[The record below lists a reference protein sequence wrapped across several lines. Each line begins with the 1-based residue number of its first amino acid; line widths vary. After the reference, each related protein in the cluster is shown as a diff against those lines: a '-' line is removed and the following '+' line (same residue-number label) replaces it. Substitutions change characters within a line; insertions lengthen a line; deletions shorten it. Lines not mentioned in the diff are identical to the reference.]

1 MGGRT
6 GTLLP
11 LLLLFMQYL
20 VIPLTANDDFNGLL
34 SLQDEL
40 KNTPNWKASADPCD
54 NWEGIRCTNSR
65 VTSLIL
71 TSMNLMGKL
80 SSEISQLSELQ
91 TLDLSYNKNITGQLP
106 SSIGNLTNLINLNL
120 IGCSFSGSI
129 PDTIGNLQQLITLS
143 LNNNSFSGRIP
154 TSIGRLSNLY
164 WLDLAENQLDG
175 PLPVSDGN
183 TPGLDMLVKAK
194 HFHLEKNKFS
204 GEIPSELFSSNMV
217 LKHLLLSS
225 NFLTGNI
232 PETLGSVTHLE
243 VIRFDRNSLSGPVPS
258 NLNDLVNVNELYLS
272 NNMLTGPI
280 PNLTGMNNL
289 HYVDMS
295 NNSFDEFDFP
305 PWISSLESLT
315 TLMMENTHC
324 QGEVPVNLFS
334 LTNLQTVV
342 LRNNRL
348 IGTLDIGTAY
358 SNQLQLIDLQNNSIE
373 SFTTRAKGYD
383 KKLILVENPIC
394 ENNVE
399 SYCMV
404 PQSKNTSTFSTLP
417 NNCQPINCNLDQ
429 DSSPNCKCAYPY
441 KGTLFFRAP
450 SFSDLGNPSYYID
463 IQGSLM
469 KFAQSHK
476 LPVDSV
482 STSNL
487 FKDSSEN
494 LEMSIQVFPS
504 GQDRFNRTG
513 ISNIGFVLS
522 NQTFKP
528 PDKFGPFYFKA
539 MPYGP
544 FSEEYIESKKQ
555 SSIGVIIGA
564 AIGGTVLLL
573 LLLLAGFYAYHQK
586 RRAER
591 ASDQLHP
598 FARWDPNNGSGGVP
612 QLKGARCFS
621 FEELKKYTNKFSE
634 ENSIGSGGYGKVYLG
649 TLPTGQ
655 LIAIKRA
662 QKESMQGGLE
672 FKTEIELL
680 SRVHHKNLVSLVGFC
695 FDQGEQMLVYE
706 YVPNGSLK
714 DNLSGKSGFRLDW
727 MRRLKIA
734 LGAARGL
741 AYLHELANPPII
753 HRDIKSTNILLDEHL
768 NAKVSDFGL
777 SKPMGEGEKGHVSTQ
792 VKGTMGYMDPEY
804 YMTQQLTEKSDVYSF
819 GVVMLELITAR
830 MPIER
835 GKYIVRVV
843 QTAIDRTK
851 DLYNLQEILDPTIGL
866 QTSLKGLEK
875 FVDLAM
881 RCVEEL
887 GGNRPTMG
895 DVVKEIENVM
905 HMVGLN
911 PNAESAST
919 SASYEDVSK
928 GNSGHPYNNEDFV
941 YSGSFPTSKTDH
953 Q

>member
-1 MGGRT
+1 MEKEQNCSKLYWQG
-6 GTLLP
+6 
-11 LLLLFMQYL
+11 L
-20 VIPLTANDDFNGLL
+20 VSGLL

-54 NWEGIRCTNSR
+54 NWEGIRCTSSR

-80 SSEISQLSELQ
+80 ASEISQLSELQ

-106 SSIGNLTNLINLNL
+106 SSIGNLMNLIHVNL

-129 PDTIGNLQQLITLS
+129 PDTIGNLQKLITLS
-143 LNNNSFSGRIP
+143 LNNNSFSGHIP

-164 WLDLAENQLDG
+164 WLDLAENQLEG

-204 GEIPSELFSSNMV
+204 GEIPSKLFSSNMV

-225 NFLTGNI
+225 NYLTGNI

-258 NLNDLVNVNELYLS
+258 NLNNLVNVSELYLS
-272 NNMLTGPI
+272 NNKLTGPI

-295 NNSFDEFDFP
+295 NNSFDESDFP

-324 QGEVPVNLFS
+324 QGEVPVNLFN

-348 IGTLDIGTAY
+348 NGTLDVGTAY
-358 SNQLQLIDLQNNSIE
+358 SNQLQLIDLQENSIE
-373 SFTTRAKGYD
+373 SFTTRAKGYNNT
-383 KKLILVENPIC
+383 LILVENPFC
-394 ENNVE
+394 ENNVENNVE

-404 PQSKNTSTFSTLP
+404 PQSKNTSAFSTPP
-417 NNCQPINCNLDQ
+417 NNCQPINCNLGQ

-441 KGTLFFRAP
+441 KGTLYFRAP
-450 SFSDLGNPSYYID
+450 SFSDLGNLSYYID
-463 IQGSLM
+463 IHSSLM
-469 KFAQSHK
+469 EFAQSHK

-482 STSNL
+482 SVSNL
-487 FKDSSEN
+487 FKDLSEN

-504 GQDRFNRTG
+504 GQDHFNRTG

-528 PDKFGPFYFKA
+528 PNEFGPFYFKA
-539 MPYGP
+539 MPYGF

-573 LLLLAGFYAYHQK
+573 LLLLAGFYAFHQK

-598 FARWDPNNGSGGVP
+598 FARWDPNNGSGGIP

-714 DNLSGKSGFRLDW
+714 DNLSVRIQVGLDEET
-727 MRRLKIA
+727 KIA
-734 LGAARGL
+734 LGTL
-741 AYLHELANPPII
+741 SQP
-753 HRDIKSTNILLDEHL
+753 TFFLDEHL

-881 RCVEEL
+881 RCVEES
-887 GGNRPTMG
+887 GGNRPAMG

-905 HMVGLN
+905 QMVGLN

-919 SASYEDVSK
+919 SASYKDNSKTNLKTSKLILSWAGLNLNAESGSTSTSYEDVSK
-928 GNSGHPYNNEDFV
+928 GNPGHP
-941 YSGSFPTSKTDH
+941 
-953 Q
+953 

>member
-54 NWEGIRCTNSR
+54 NWEGIKCTNSR

-91 TLDLSYNKNITGQLP
+91 TLDLSYNKNITGPLP
-106 SSIGNLTNLINLNL
+106 SSIGNLMNLINVNL
-120 IGCSFSGSI
+120 IGCSFYGSI
-129 PDTIGNLQQLITLS
+129 PDTIGNLQKLITLS
-143 LNNNSFSGRIP
+143 LNNNSFSGHIP

-164 WLDLAENQLDG
+164 WLDLAENQLEG

-194 HFHLEKNKFS
+194 H
-204 GEIPSELFSSNMV
+204 
-217 LKHLLLSS
+217 LLLSS

-232 PETLGSVTHLE
+232 PETLGSMTHLE

-280 PNLTGMNNL
+280 PDLTGMNNL

-348 IGTLDIGTAY
+348 NGTLDIGTTY

-383 KKLILVENPIC
+383 KKLILVENPLC

-450 SFSDLGNPSYYID
+450 SFSDLDNPSYYID

-482 STSNL
+482 SVSNL
-487 FKDSSEN
+487 FKDSSEK

-573 LLLLAGFYAYHQK
+573 LLLLAGFYAFHQK

-621 FEELKKYTNKFSE
+621 FEELKKHTNKFSE

-695 FDQGEQMLVYE
+695 FDQ
-706 YVPNGSLK
+706 
-714 DNLSGKSGFRLDW
+714 GKSGFRLDW

-804 YMTQQLTEKSDVYSF
+804 YMTQQLTEKSDIYSF

-851 DLYNLQEILDPTIGL
+851 DLYNLQEILDPIISL

-928 GNSGHPYNNEDFV
+928 GNSGHPYNNEDFK

>member
-1 MGGRT
+1 MRDMQFLHSTRRVTVFVRRLSMISSVKVMDQCLGE
-6 GTLLP
+6 LP
-11 LLLLFMQYL
+11 F
-20 VIPLTANDDFNGLL
+20 VPLTAYDNRLTHSLFYRHSAHLSVNGLL

-40 KNTPNWKASADPCD
+40 KNTPNWKGSADPCD
-54 NWEGIRCTNSR
+54 NWEGIR
-65 VTSLIL
+65 
-71 TSMNLMGKL
+71 
-80 SSEISQLSELQ
+80 
-91 TLDLSYNKNITGQLP
+91 
-106 SSIGNLTNLINLNL
+106 NL

-183 TPGLDMLVKAK
+183 IPGLDMLVKAK
-194 HFHLEKNKFS
+194 H
-204 GEIPSELFSSNMV
+204 
-217 LKHLLLSS
+217 LLLSS
-225 NFLTGNI
+225 NVLTGNI

-243 VIRFDRNSLSGPVPS
+243 VIRFDGNSLSGPVPS
-258 NLNDLVNVNELYLS
+258 NLNNLVNVGELYLS
-272 NNMLTGPI
+272 NNKLIGPI
-280 PNLTGMNNL
+280 PDLTGMNKL
-289 HYVDMS
+289 QYVDMS
-295 NNSFDEFDFP
+295 NNSFDESDFP
-305 PWISSLESLT
+305 PWISSLEFLT
-315 TLMMENTHC
+315 TM
-324 QGEVPVNLFS
+324 
-334 LTNLQTVV
+334 V
-342 LRNNRL
+342 LRNNQL
-348 IGTLDIGTAY
+348 NGTLDVGTAY

-373 SFTTRAKGYD
+373 SFTTRAKGYN
-383 KKLILVENPIC
+383 KKLILVGNPIC
-394 ENNVE
+394 KNHVE

-404 PQSKNTSTFSTLP
+404 LQSKNTSTFSTPP
-417 NNCQPINCNLDQ
+417 NNCQPINCNLGQ

-482 STSNL
+482 SISNL

-494 LEMSIQVFPS
+494 LEMSIQVFPY

-544 FSEEYIESKKQ
+544 FS
-555 SSIGVIIGA
+555 
-564 AIGGTVLLL
+564 
-573 LLLLAGFYAYHQK
+573 GFYAFHQK

-649 TLPTGQ
+649 TLHTGQ

-706 YVPNGSLK
+706 YVSNGSLK

-819 GVVMLELITAR
+819 GVLMLELITAR

-881 RCVEEL
+881 RCVEES
-887 GGNRPTMG
+887 GSNRPTMG
-895 DVVKEIENVM
+895 DVVKEIENIM
-905 HMVGLN
+905 QMVGLN

-928 GNSGHPYNNEDFV
+928 GNSSHPYSNEGFE

>member
-1 MGGRT
+1 
-6 GTLLP
+6 
-11 LLLLFMQYL
+11 
-20 VIPLTANDDFNGLL
+20 NGLL

-54 NWEGIRCTNSR
+54 NWEGIKCTNSR

-129 PDTIGNLQQLITLS
+129 PDTIGNLQKLITLS
-143 LNNNSFSGRIP
+143 LNNNSFSGHIP

-258 NLNDLVNVNELYLS
+258 NLNNLVNVSELYLS
-272 NNMLTGPI
+272 NNKLTGPI

-348 IGTLDIGTAY
+348 NGTLDIGTAY

-373 SFTTRAKGYD
+373 RFITGGYD
-383 KKLILVENPIC
+383 KKLILVENPFC

-482 STSNL
+482 ST
-487 FKDSSEN
+487 
-494 LEMSIQVFPS
+494 
-504 GQDRFNRTG
+504 
-513 ISNIGFVLS
+513 
-522 NQTFKP
+522 FKP
-528 PDKFGPFYFKA
+528 PDKFGPFCFKP

-564 AIGGTVLLL
+564 AIGGTILLL
-573 LLLLAGFYAYHQK
+573 LLLLAGFYAFHQK

-591 ASDQLHP
+591 ASDQLQP

-714 DNLSGKSGFRLDW
+714 DNLSGKSGFKLDW

-928 GNSGHPYNNEDFV
+928 GNSGHPYNNEDFE

>member
-54 NWEGIRCTNSR
+54 NWEGIKCTNSR

-91 TLDLSYNKNITGQLP
+91 TLDLSYNKNITGPLP
-106 SSIGNLTNLINLNL
+106 SSIGNLMNLINVNL
-120 IGCSFSGSI
+120 IGCSFYGSI
-129 PDTIGNLQQLITLS
+129 PDTIGNLQKLIT
-143 LNNNSFSGRIP
+143 
-154 TSIGRLSNLY
+154 
-164 WLDLAENQLDG
+164 
-175 PLPVSDGN
+175 
-183 TPGLDMLVKAK
+183 
-194 HFHLEKNKFS
+194 
-204 GEIPSELFSSNMV
+204 
-217 LKHLLLSS
+217 LLLSS

-232 PETLGSVTHLE
+232 PETLGSMTHLE

-280 PNLTGMNNL
+280 PDLTGMNNL

-348 IGTLDIGTAY
+348 NGTLDIGTTY

-383 KKLILVENPIC
+383 KKLILVENPLC

-450 SFSDLGNPSYYID
+450 SFSDLDNPSYYID

-482 STSNL
+482 S
-487 FKDSSEN
+487 
-494 LEMSIQVFPS
+494 
-504 GQDRFNRTG
+504 
-513 ISNIGFVLS
+513 
-522 NQTFKP
+522 TFKP

-573 LLLLAGFYAYHQK
+573 LLLLAGFYAFHQK

-621 FEELKKYTNKFSE
+621 FEELKKHTNKFSE

-804 YMTQQLTEKSDVYSF
+804 YMTQQLTEKSDIYSF

-851 DLYNLQEILDPTIGL
+851 DLYNLQEILDPIISL

-928 GNSGHPYNNEDFV
+928 GNSGHPYNNEDFK

>member
-54 NWEGIRCTNSR
+54 NWEGIK
-65 VTSLIL
+65 IL

-91 TLDLSYNKNITGQLP
+91 TLDLSYNKNITGPLP
-106 SSIGNLTNLINLNL
+106 SSIGNLMNLINVNL
-120 IGCSFSGSI
+120 IGCSFYGSI
-129 PDTIGNLQQLITLS
+129 PDTIGNLQKLITLS
-143 LNNNSFSGRIP
+143 LNNNSFSGHIP

-164 WLDLAENQLDG
+164 WLDLAENQLEG

-204 GEIPSELFSSNMV
+204 GEIPSKLFSSNMV

-232 PETLGSVTHLE
+232 PETLGSMTHLE

-280 PNLTGMNNL
+280 PDLTGMNNL

-348 IGTLDIGTAY
+348 NGTLDIGTTY

-383 KKLILVENPIC
+383 KKLILVENPLC

-450 SFSDLGNPSYYID
+450 SFSDLDNPSYYID

-482 STSNL
+482 S
-487 FKDSSEN
+487 
-494 LEMSIQVFPS
+494 
-504 GQDRFNRTG
+504 
-513 ISNIGFVLS
+513 
-522 NQTFKP
+522 TFKP

-573 LLLLAGFYAYHQK
+573 LLLLAGFYAFHQK

-621 FEELKKYTNKFSE
+621 FEELKKHTNKFSE

-804 YMTQQLTEKSDVYSF
+804 YMTQQLTEKSDIYSF

-851 DLYNLQEILDPTIGL
+851 DLYNLQEILDPIISL

-928 GNSGHPYNNEDFV
+928 GNSGHPYNNEDFK

>member
-6 GTLLP
+6 GTL

-20 VIPLTANDDFNGLL
+20 VITLTANDDFNGLL

-54 NWEGIRCTNSR
+54 NWEGIKCNNSR

-91 TLDLSYNKNITGQLP
+91 TLDLSYNKNITGPLP
-106 SSIGNLTNLINLNL
+106 NSIGNLMNLINVNL

-129 PDTIGNLQQLITLS
+129 PDTIGNLQKLITLS
-143 LNNNSFSGRIP
+143 LNNNNFSGHIP

-164 WLDLAENQLDG
+164 WLDLAENQLEG

-183 TPGLDMLVKAK
+183 TPGLNMLVKAK

-225 NFLTGNI
+225 NYLTGNI

-258 NLNDLVNVNELYLS
+258 NLNNLVNVSELYLS
-272 NNMLTGPI
+272 NNKLTGPV

-295 NNSFDEFDFP
+295 NNSFDESDFP

-324 QGEVPVNLFS
+324 QGEVPVNLFN

-348 IGTLDIGTAY
+348 NGTLDVGTAY

-373 SFTTRAKGYD
+373 SFTIRAKGYN
-383 KKLILVENPIC
+383 KTLILVENPFC
-394 ENNVE
+394 ENNENNVE

-404 PQSKNTSTFSTLP
+404 PQSKNTSAFSTPP
-417 NNCQPINCNLDQ
+417 NNCQPINCNLGQ

-441 KGTLFFRAP
+441 KGTLYFRAP
-450 SFSDLGNPSYYID
+450 SFSDLGNLSYYID
-463 IQGSLM
+463 IQSSLM
-469 KFAQSHK
+469 EFAQSHK
-476 LPVDSV
+476 LPVDLV
-482 STSNL
+482 S
-487 FKDSSEN
+487 
-494 LEMSIQVFPS
+494 
-504 GQDRFNRTG
+504 
-513 ISNIGFVLS
+513 
-522 NQTFKP
+522 TFKP
-528 PDKFGPFYFKA
+528 PNEFGPFYFKA
-539 MPYGP
+539 MPYGF

-573 LLLLAGFYAYHQK
+573 LLLLAGFYAFHQK

-598 FARWDPNNGSGGVP
+598 FARWDPNNGSGGIP
-612 QLKGARCFS
+612 QLKGTRCFS

-662 QKESMQGGLE
+662 QKESMQGDLE

-741 AYLHELANPPII
+741 AYLHEFANPPII

-819 GVVMLELITAR
+819 GVLMLELITAR

-905 HMVGLN
+905 QMVGLN
-911 PNAESAST
+911 PNVESAST

-928 GNSGHPYNNEDFV
+928 GNSGHPYSNESFE

>member
-204 GEIPSELFSSNMV
+204 GKIPSELFSSNMV
-217 LKHLLLSS
+217 LIHLLLSS

-258 NLNDLVNVNELYLS
+258 NLNDLVNVNEL
-272 NNMLTGPI
+272 
-280 PNLTGMNNL
+280 
-289 HYVDMS
+289 DMS

-348 IGTLDIGTAY
+348 NGTLDIGTTY

-383 KKLILVENPIC
+383 KKLILVENPLC
-394 ENNVE
+394 ENKVE

-417 NNCQPINCNLDQ
+417 NNCEPVNCNLDQ

-482 STSNL
+482 SISNL

-573 LLLLAGFYAYHQK
+573 LLLLAGFYAFHQK

-768 NAKVSDFGL
+768 KAKVSDFGL
-777 SKPMGEGEKGHVSTQ
+777 SRPMGEGEKGHVSTQ

-851 DLYNLQEILDPTIGL
+851 DLYNLQEILDPTISL

-887 GGNRPTMG
+887 GGNRPAMG

-919 SASYEDVSK
+919 SASYEDVSN
-928 GNSGHPYNNEDFV
+928 GNSGHPYNNEDFK

>member
-54 NWEGIRCTNSR
+54 NWEGIKCTNSR

-91 TLDLSYNKNITGQLP
+91 TLDLSYNKNITGPLP
-106 SSIGNLTNLINLNL
+106 SSIGNLMNLINVNL
-120 IGCSFSGSI
+120 IGCSFYGSI
-129 PDTIGNLQQLITLS
+129 PDTIGNLQKLITLS
-143 LNNNSFSGRIP
+143 LNNNSFSGHIP

-164 WLDLAENQLDG
+164 WLDLAENQLEG

-194 HFHLEKNKFS
+194 H
-204 GEIPSELFSSNMV
+204 
-217 LKHLLLSS
+217 LLLSS

-232 PETLGSVTHLE
+232 PETLGSMTHLE

-280 PNLTGMNNL
+280 PDLTGMNNL

-348 IGTLDIGTAY
+348 NGTLDIGTTY

-383 KKLILVENPIC
+383 KKLILVENPLC

-450 SFSDLGNPSYYID
+450 SFSDLDNPSYYID

-482 STSNL
+482 S
-487 FKDSSEN
+487 
-494 LEMSIQVFPS
+494 
-504 GQDRFNRTG
+504 
-513 ISNIGFVLS
+513 
-522 NQTFKP
+522 TFKP

-573 LLLLAGFYAYHQK
+573 LLLLAGFYAFHQK

-621 FEELKKYTNKFSE
+621 FEELKKHTNKFSE

-695 FDQGEQMLVYE
+695 FDQ
-706 YVPNGSLK
+706 
-714 DNLSGKSGFRLDW
+714 GKSGFRLDW

-804 YMTQQLTEKSDVYSF
+804 YMTQQLTEKSDIYSF

-851 DLYNLQEILDPTIGL
+851 DLYNLQEILDPIISL

-928 GNSGHPYNNEDFV
+928 GNSGHPYNNEDFK

>member
-54 NWEGIRCTNSR
+54 NWEGIKCTNSR

-91 TLDLSYNKNITGQLP
+91 TLDLSYNKNITGPLP
-106 SSIGNLTNLINLNL
+106 SSIGNLMNLINVNL
-120 IGCSFSGSI
+120 IGCSFYGSI
-129 PDTIGNLQQLITLS
+129 PDTIGNLQKLITLS
-143 LNNNSFSGRIP
+143 LNNNSFSGHIP

-164 WLDLAENQLDG
+164 WLDLAENQLEG

-194 HFHLEKNKFS
+194 H
-204 GEIPSELFSSNMV
+204 
-217 LKHLLLSS
+217 LLLSS

-232 PETLGSVTHLE
+232 PETLGSMTHLE

-280 PNLTGMNNL
+280 PDLTGMNNL

-348 IGTLDIGTAY
+348 NGTLDIGTTY

-383 KKLILVENPIC
+383 KKLILVENPLC

-450 SFSDLGNPSYYID
+450 SFSDLDNPSYYID

-482 STSNL
+482 SVSNL
-487 FKDSSEN
+487 FKDSSEK

-573 LLLLAGFYAYHQK
+573 LLLLAGFYAFHQK

-621 FEELKKYTNKFSE
+621 FEELKKHTNKFSE

-804 YMTQQLTEKSDVYSF
+804 YMTQQLTEKSDIYSF

-851 DLYNLQEILDPTIGL
+851 DLYNLQEILDPIISL

-928 GNSGHPYNNEDFV
+928 GNSGHPYNNEDFK

>member
-54 NWEGIRCTNSR
+54 NWEGIKCTNSR

-91 TLDLSYNKNITGQLP
+91 TLDLSYNKNITGPLP
-106 SSIGNLTNLINLNL
+106 SSIGNLMNLINVNL
-120 IGCSFSGSI
+120 IGCSFYGSI
-129 PDTIGNLQQLITLS
+129 PDTIGNLQKLITLS
-143 LNNNSFSGRIP
+143 LNNNSFSGHIP

-164 WLDLAENQLDG
+164 WLDLAENQLEG

-194 HFHLEKNKFS
+194 H
-204 GEIPSELFSSNMV
+204 
-217 LKHLLLSS
+217 LLLSS

-232 PETLGSVTHLE
+232 PETLGSMTHLE

-280 PNLTGMNNL
+280 PDLTGMNNL

-348 IGTLDIGTAY
+348 NGTLDIGTTY

-383 KKLILVENPIC
+383 KKLILVENPLC

-450 SFSDLGNPSYYID
+450 SFSDLDNPSYYID

-482 STSNL
+482 S
-487 FKDSSEN
+487 
-494 LEMSIQVFPS
+494 
-504 GQDRFNRTG
+504 
-513 ISNIGFVLS
+513 
-522 NQTFKP
+522 TFKP

-573 LLLLAGFYAYHQK
+573 LLLLAGFYAFHQK

-621 FEELKKYTNKFSE
+621 FEELKKHTNKFSE

-804 YMTQQLTEKSDVYSF
+804 YMTQQLTEKSDIYSF

-851 DLYNLQEILDPTIGL
+851 DLYNLQEILDPIISL

-928 GNSGHPYNNEDFV
+928 GNSGHPYNNEDFK

>member
-1 MGGRT
+1 
-6 GTLLP
+6 
-11 LLLLFMQYL
+11 
-20 VIPLTANDDFNGLL
+20 
-34 SLQDEL
+34 
-40 KNTPNWKASADPCD
+40 
-54 NWEGIRCTNSR
+54 
-65 VTSLIL
+65 
-71 TSMNLMGKL
+71 MNLMGKL

-106 SSIGNLTNLINLNL
+106 SSIGNLMNLINLNL

-183 TPGLDMLVKAK
+183 IPGLDMLVKAK

-204 GEIPSELFSSNMV
+204 GEIPSKLFSSNMV

-225 NFLTGNI
+225 NVLTGNI

-243 VIRFDRNSLSGPVPS
+243 VIRFDGNSLSGPVPS
-258 NLNDLVNVNELYLS
+258 NLNNLVNVGELYLS
-272 NNMLTGPI
+272 NNKLIGPI
-280 PNLTGMNNL
+280 PDLTGMNKL
-289 HYVDMS
+289 QYVDMS
-295 NNSFDEFDFP
+295 NNSFDESDFP
-305 PWISSLESLT
+305 PWISSLEFLT
-315 TLMMENTHC
+315 TIMMENTHC
-324 QGEVPVNLFS
+324 QGKVPVNLFS

-342 LRNNRL
+342 LRNNQL
-348 IGTLDIGTAY
+348 NGTLDVGTAY

-373 SFTTRAKGYD
+373 SFTTRAKGYN
-383 KKLILVENPIC
+383 KKLILVGNPIC
-394 ENNVE
+394 KNHVE

-404 PQSKNTSTFSTLP
+404 LQSKNTSTFSTPP
-417 NNCQPINCNLDQ
+417 NNCQPINCNLGQ

-482 STSNL
+482 SISNL

-494 LEMSIQVFPS
+494 LEMSIQVFPY

-544 FSEEYIESKKQ
+544 FSEEYTESKKQ
-555 SSIGVIIGA
+555 SSIGIIIGA

-573 LLLLAGFYAYHQK
+573 LLLLAGFYAFHQK

-649 TLPTGQ
+649 TLHTGQ

-706 YVPNGSLK
+706 YVSNGSLK

-819 GVVMLELITAR
+819 GVLMLELITAR

-881 RCVEEL
+881 RCVEES
-887 GGNRPTMG
+887 GSNRPTMG
-895 DVVKEIENVM
+895 DVVKEIENIM
-905 HMVGLN
+905 QMVGLN

-928 GNSGHPYNNEDFV
+928 GNSSHPYSNEGFE

>member
-54 NWEGIRCTNSR
+54 NWEGIK
-65 VTSLIL
+65 IL

-91 TLDLSYNKNITGQLP
+91 TLDLSYNKNITGPLP
-106 SSIGNLTNLINLNL
+106 SSIGNLMNLINVNL
-120 IGCSFSGSI
+120 IGCSFYGSI
-129 PDTIGNLQQLITLS
+129 PDTIGNLQKLITLS
-143 LNNNSFSGRIP
+143 LNNNSFSGHIP

-164 WLDLAENQLDG
+164 WLDLAENQLEG

-194 HFHLEKNKFS
+194 H
-204 GEIPSELFSSNMV
+204 
-217 LKHLLLSS
+217 LLLSS

-232 PETLGSVTHLE
+232 PETLGSMTHLE

-280 PNLTGMNNL
+280 PDLTGMNNL

-348 IGTLDIGTAY
+348 NGTLDIGTTY

-383 KKLILVENPIC
+383 KKLILVENPLC

-450 SFSDLGNPSYYID
+450 SFSDLDNPSYYID

-482 STSNL
+482 S
-487 FKDSSEN
+487 
-494 LEMSIQVFPS
+494 
-504 GQDRFNRTG
+504 
-513 ISNIGFVLS
+513 
-522 NQTFKP
+522 TFKP

-573 LLLLAGFYAYHQK
+573 LLLLAGFYAFHQK

-621 FEELKKYTNKFSE
+621 FEELKKHTNKFSE

-804 YMTQQLTEKSDVYSF
+804 YMTQQLTEKSDIYSF

-851 DLYNLQEILDPTIGL
+851 DLYNLQEILDPIISL

-928 GNSGHPYNNEDFV
+928 GNSGHPYNNEDFK

>member
-54 NWEGIRCTNSR
+54 NWEGIKCTNSR

-91 TLDLSYNKNITGQLP
+91 TLDLSYNKNITGPLP
-106 SSIGNLTNLINLNL
+106 SSIGNLMNLINVNL
-120 IGCSFSGSI
+120 IGCSFYGSI
-129 PDTIGNLQQLITLS
+129 PDTIGNLQKLITLS
-143 LNNNSFSGRIP
+143 LNNNSFSGHIP

-164 WLDLAENQLDG
+164 WLDLAENQLEG

-204 GEIPSELFSSNMV
+204 GEIPSKLFSSNMV

-232 PETLGSVTHLE
+232 PETLGSMTHLE

-280 PNLTGMNNL
+280 PDLTGMNNL

-348 IGTLDIGTAY
+348 NGTLDIGTTY

-383 KKLILVENPIC
+383 KKLILVENPLC

-450 SFSDLGNPSYYID
+450 SFSDLDNPSYYID

-482 STSNL
+482 S
-487 FKDSSEN
+487 
-494 LEMSIQVFPS
+494 
-504 GQDRFNRTG
+504 
-513 ISNIGFVLS
+513 
-522 NQTFKP
+522 TFKP

-573 LLLLAGFYAYHQK
+573 LLLLAGFYAFHQK

-621 FEELKKYTNKFSE
+621 FEELKKHTNKFSE

-804 YMTQQLTEKSDVYSF
+804 YMTQQLTEKSDIYSF

-851 DLYNLQEILDPTIGL
+851 DLYNLQEILDPIISL

-928 GNSGHPYNNEDFV
+928 GNSGHPYNNEDFK